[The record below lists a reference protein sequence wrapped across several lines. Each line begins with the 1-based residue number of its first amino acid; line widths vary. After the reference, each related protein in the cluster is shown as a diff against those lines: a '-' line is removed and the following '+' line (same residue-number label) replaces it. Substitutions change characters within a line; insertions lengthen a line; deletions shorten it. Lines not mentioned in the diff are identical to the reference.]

1 MDLPLRLYG
10 MPGSLYT
17 AKTRSYLRKQHLPF
31 AEVPVGNPSFGRVVA
46 QIGRFI
52 MPVVETANG
61 TIIQDGTD
69 IIDTVEA
76 AGLARLSA
84 YPDTPVQHV
93 VALIFELFGGE
104 GLLRP
109 AMHYRW
115 NFDADNL
122 AFLRQDFVRG
132 LSPLA
137 DTAQGD
143 AVFAMASGRMRKA
156 AASFG
161 VTPETYA
168 AIEASYAEFLTLFA
182 AHLETAPYLLGGRPT
197 IGDFGLVGPLYAH
210 LGRDPVPAR
219 LMQSTAWPVWRWTER
234 MNAPEATLDSFA
246 DAGEALSAGDAIPET
261 LRALMRF
268 VAEDYLPEL
277 RAHIDFAN
285 AWLDDRP
292 DLTPGTNGLDNP
304 AQRGIGV
311 ATFDWRGHRI
321 STGVLPY
328 RFWLLQRIQDA
339 AEMLTGEDG
348 ARLEALLADTGL
360 ADLLTLRTRRRVER
374 VNHLEVWGAP
384 R

>member
-17 AKTRSYLRKQHLPF
+17 AKARAYLRKQHLLF
-31 AEVPVGNPSFGRVVA
+31 AEVPVGDPTFGSVAA

-52 MPVVETANG
+52 MPVVATACG

-69 IIDTVEA
+69 IIDAVEA
-76 AGLARLSA
+76 AGLARRSA
-84 YPDTPVQHV
+84 YPDTPVQRV

-122 AFLRQDFVRG
+122 AFLRQDFVRA

-137 DTAQGD
+137 DAAQGD

-168 AIEASYAEFLTLFA
+168 AVEASYAEFLTLFA

-197 IGDFGLVGPLYAH
+197 IGDYGLVGPLYAH
-210 LGRDPVPAR
+210 LGRDPAPAR
-219 LMQSTAWPVWRWTER
+219 LMQTTAWPVWRWTER
-234 MNAPEATLDSFA
+234 MNAPEAALDGFAEAGETLFA
-246 DAGEALSAGDAIPET
+246 DDLIPET

-277 RAHIDFAN
+277 RAHIDFTN
-285 AWLDDRP
+285 HWLADHA

-304 AQRGIGV
+304 AQRSIGL
-311 ATFDWRGHRI
+311 ATFEWRGHSI

-328 RFWLLQRIQDA
+328 RFWLLQRVQHAANALASDDRARLDA
-339 AEMLTGEDG
+339 LLDDTGLAEMLTL
-348 ARLEALLADTGL
+348 R
-360 ADLLTLRTRRRVER
+360 TLRPVDR
-374 VNHLEVWGAP
+374 VNHLEVWGAA